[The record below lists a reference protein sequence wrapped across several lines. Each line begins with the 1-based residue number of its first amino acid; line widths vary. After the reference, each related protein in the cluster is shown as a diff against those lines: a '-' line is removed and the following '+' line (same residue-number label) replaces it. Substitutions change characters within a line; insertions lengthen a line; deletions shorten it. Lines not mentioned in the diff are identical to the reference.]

1 MASYLIRNIILTG
14 FMGTGKSVVGK
25 RLARHLK
32 RRFIDTDTLIEQE
45 AGVSIAQIFATEGE
59 PAFRKRERQAITRIC
74 QEENIVMATGGGA
87 VMDAGNARMLKESGL
102 VICLTARPEVIL
114 QRLHSNTTS
123 RPLLQGPKPL
133 EKIQNLMADR
143 ADAYAKADLSID
155 TSCLGPDAVVEA
167 ALVALSEK
175 SHAA

>member
-1 MASYLIRNIILTG
+1 MAAGSIRNIIFTG

-25 RLARHLK
+25 RLARQLK

-45 AGVSIAQIFATEGE
+45 AGISIAQIFATEGE

-74 QEENIVMATGGGA
+74 QEEDIVLATGGGA

-114 QRLHSNTTS
+114 QRLHSTTS

-133 EKIQNLMADR
+133 EKIQNMMADR
-143 ADAYAKADLSID
+143 ADAYAQADLSID
-155 TSCLGPDAVVEA
+155 TSCLSPDAVVEA
-167 ALVALSEK
+167 ALAALSEK